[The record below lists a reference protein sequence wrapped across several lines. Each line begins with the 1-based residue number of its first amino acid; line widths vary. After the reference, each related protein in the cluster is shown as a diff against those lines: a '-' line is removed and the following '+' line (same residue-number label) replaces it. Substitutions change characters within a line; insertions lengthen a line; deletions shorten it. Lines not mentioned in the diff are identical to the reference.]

1 MFLKLPHGHASVVI
15 SQRLSLSKTSLHNY
29 ADLFLNVAVFF
40 SWALGND
47 EVMTPLWLKS
57 SMSALSVHSNCS
69 SFVSLK
75 TNFKVSHLAY
85 IHHNSVIIAVARC
98 PTYAVRL
105 GVFRCFD
112 CKNLIDMNWMIP
124 ESISMLQRE
133 WWLNNSCSDW
143 GFFFFFLHQIK
154 YVALSICLLFSFFVT
169 SFPSVALTVYWPT
182 WQSLDQ
188 ALIAMIRPAL
198 GDSEWRLDKCNH
210 PDGRGWSGAGWQLP
224 MFLSWDSLLPRRS
237 GHQSPWWVGREQ
249 ESGVPRWG

>member
-15 SQRLSLSKTSLHNY
+15 SQKLSLSKTSLHNY

-40 SWALGND
+40 PWALGND

-85 IHHNSVIIAVARC
+85 IHHNSVIIAVTRC

-112 CKNLIDMNWMIP
+112 CKNLIDINWMIP

-133 WWLNNSCSDW
+133 RWWNNSCSDW
-143 GFFFFFLHQIK
+143 GFFFFFLAPNQICCTF
-154 YVALSICLLFSFFVT
+154 YLSPFLILCHIIPLCRSHCV
-169 SFPSVALTVYWPT
+169 LTNMAVPG
-182 WQSLDQ
+182 SSPNCDDQ
-188 ALIAMIRPAL
+188 T
-198 GDSEWRLDKCNH
+198 C
-210 PDGRGWSGAGWQLP
+210 AGWLGVAAWQMQSSGWPGLKWRWLAAAHVPQLGLALAP
-224 MFLSWDSLLPRRS
+224 EVRAPVTLMS
-237 GHQSPWWVGREQ
+237 G
-249 ESGVPRWG
+249 